1 VNKVLALIRGR
12 ARRIPEW
19 KRKEVEYLVD
29 LLKKYKVIAI
39 ADLTKLPSAQLQ
51 EIRKALR
58 TRVYMRVSKN
68 TLMAKAIDRV
78 VNHRKGIEKLK
89 EYLKGSNIF
98 LFTDMNPFELYMLL
112 EKYKIPAYA
121 KPGDIA
127 EKEIVIPA
135 GNTGIPPGPIFSV
148 FGKLK
153 IPTKVQEG
161 TIWVAKD
168 TVVAKP
174 GDRISPELASLLQKL
189 EIMPMEIGLKLK
201 VVYEDGVILKPQDLK
216 LNVEEYRKKIEEAFL
231 NAYRLGVGIVF
242 PEKSI
247 IEAALIKA
255 QMSALALAVEAA
267 VITSE
272 TLPYVL
278 TKALTIANTLA
289 SILASKV
296 PELGFSAVTQP
307 PSEVVEEKKEEEKKE
322 EEVREEEEEVAAGL
336 EALFG

>member
-1 VNKVLALIRGR
+1 MSRNLALIRGR
-12 ARRIPEW
+12 ARRIPKW
-19 KRKEVEYLVD
+19 KIKEVEYLAN
-29 LLKKYKVIAI
+29 LLRKYRVIAI

-58 TRVYMRVSKN
+58 NKAYMRVTKN
-68 TLMAKAIDRV
+68 TLMAKAIDKIM
-78 VNHRKGIEKLK
+78 NYKKGIEKLK

-168 TVVAKP
+168 TVAAKP
-174 GDRISPELASLLQKL
+174 GDKISPELASLLQKL
-189 EIMPMEIGLKLK
+189 EIMPIEIGLKLK
-201 VVYEDGVILKPQDLK
+201 AVYEDGVILKPQDLK
-216 LNVEEYRKKIEEAFL
+216 LDVEEYRKRIEEAFL

-242 PEKSI
+242 PEKSV

-255 QMSALALAVEAA
+255 QMNALALAAEAA
-267 VITSE
+267 VVMPE

-278 TKALTIANTLA
+278 MKALTAANTLA
-289 SILASKV
+289 SILAPKA
-296 PELGFSAVTQP
+296 PELGFSVTAQVP
-307 PSEVVEEKKEEEKKE
+307 GEVVEEKKEEEKKE
-322 EEVREEEEEVAAGL
+322 EEKEKEEIAAGL